1 MLQWAVLTNMLKT
14 KGTPLPIMDSL
25 IGATCLARKFALV
38 TRNEKDFKHIGI
50 KIINP
55 FLQFYMK
62 FETKSQIFRIND
74 WNSLKKQSFFCG
86 LEIVDG
92 WTCQHHYPY
101 S

>member
-25 IGATCLARKFALV
+25 IGATCLARKFTLV

-55 FLQFYMK
+55 FL
-62 FETKSQIFRIND
+62 
-74 WNSLKKQSFFCG
+74 
-86 LEIVDG
+86 
-92 WTCQHHYPY
+92 
-101 S
+101 